1 MRPSLSTQLLAAYEG
16 ADYVVLSRPELVL
29 RVGEH
34 SPRLDVLIEQ
44 AGATT
49 AAFITAANPN
59 SEPRSAKEN
68 APAIAALDE
77 MVKASGYPRHRA
89 EGRDPAGRWPAE
101 PGLLVIGIYLANA
114 VALAGL
120 FGQSAIVFIEKGKAP
135 ELVVLSSPPR

>member
-1 MRPSLSTQLLAAYEG
+1 MLTAYEG
-16 ADYVVLSRPELVL
+16 ADYVVLSKPELIL
-29 RVGEH
+29 RIGEP
-34 SPRLDVLIEQ
+34 SSRLDALLEQ

-49 AAFITAANPN
+49 AAFVTAANPH

-77 MVKASGYPRHRA
+77 MVRASGYPRHRA

-114 VALAGL
+114 VALAGV

-135 ELVVLSSPPR
+135 ELVVLSASAQGSPP